1 MEKCKIGDKIYDVI
15 SVEDYIKNQELIDPS
30 YTAIKD
36 GDYLYPIR
44 PKTSE
49 QPGFYPISNAII
61 EFKEPM
67 TDKDKEEYSI
77 DNTINFEDAKSLK
90 EIISKQN
97 KLKSAERSI
106 LTTPDNIFIPTI
118 GENDSPEMVGLKKA
132 VIAKEIDIDKYQG
145 RFGSN
150 YSNDKRLFNDGSITM
165 SKLKT
170 MMKALDMKGT
180 LIIEDL
186 NEDVP
191 NPIGSKIVIDLLGGD
206 NDEPK

>member
-1 MEKCKIGDKIYDVI
+1 
-15 SVEDYIKNQELIDPS
+15 
-30 YTAIKD
+30 
-36 GDYLYPIR
+36 
-44 PKTSE
+44 
-49 QPGFYPISNAII
+49 
-61 EFKEPM
+61 
-67 TDKDKEEYSI
+67 
-77 DNTINFEDAKSLK
+77 
-90 EIISKQN
+90 
-97 KLKSAERSI
+97 
-106 LTTPDNIFIPTI
+106 
-118 GENDSPEMVGLKKA
+118 MVGLKKA